1 MSSRP
6 WSLGRAGLA
15 PQSDVRISGCVCS
28 AMRSH
33 GCQLWVANRRLR
45 ELAAECSVG
54 SWRAALATQRG
65 TLGNDLASGA
75 WRQHK
80 RQPHGTRI
88 RASASS
94 RVEQLL
100 RPFGRVVSSRPAKF
114 ASTVLRRPPANNVTA
129 SCGVRADAFADQP
142 LGQAPRRFRAG
153 RRVNI
158 TWCAIR
164 RACTLHSAATRAT
177 TTGLQLSATCGIPLA
192 AVGLTPVGQADVAT
206 LREVL
211 RGRSRRCARRE
222 HSRLL

>member
-1 MSSRP
+1 MCASLHGRTDDSCEGLARLSSRP

-33 GCQLWVANRRLR
+33 GCQVWVANRRLR

-80 RQPHGTRI
+80 RQPHGTRT

-158 TWCAIR
+158 IWCAIR
-164 RACTLHSAATRAT
+164 RACALHSAAARQQQRVCNSAPRVAFL
-177 TTGLQLSATCGIPLA
+177 LQP
-192 AVGLTPVGQADVAT
+192 
-206 LREVL
+206 
-211 RGRSRRCARRE
+211 
-222 HSRLL
+222 